1 MREPAAKDVVESYDR
16 AGAGSEVYFHG
27 YEEHDVPKRRDII
40 EVWTKRPEEPPSV
53 YIQWAKKVG

>member
-1 MREPAAKDVVESYDR
+1 MREPAAKDVVERYDR

-40 EVWTKRPEEPPSV
+40 EV
-53 YIQWAKKVG
+53 